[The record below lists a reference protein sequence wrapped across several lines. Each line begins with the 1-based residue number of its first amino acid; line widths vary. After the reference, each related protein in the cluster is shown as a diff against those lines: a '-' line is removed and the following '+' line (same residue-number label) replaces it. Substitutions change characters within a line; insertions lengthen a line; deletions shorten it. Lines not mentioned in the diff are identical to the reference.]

1 MTASAESRKFG
12 VEWVTLDELWS
23 QADYITLHTP
33 LIAQTRRESRRLY
46 TVLSNTAHAQRHQLG
61 GDGDAFPRYFTWDT
75 NEEIPYLT
83 FVPLYTA
90 EIRRNNGFLGKC
102 YK

>member
-46 TVLSNTAHAQRHQLG
+46 TVYSPTPLTRIG
-61 GDGDAFPRYFTWDT
+61 T
-75 NEEIPYLT
+75 NSAAMGTRSRGILPGIPMRKSQYLT

-90 EIRRNNGFLGKC
+90 EIRRNNGFCIFK
-102 YK
+102 